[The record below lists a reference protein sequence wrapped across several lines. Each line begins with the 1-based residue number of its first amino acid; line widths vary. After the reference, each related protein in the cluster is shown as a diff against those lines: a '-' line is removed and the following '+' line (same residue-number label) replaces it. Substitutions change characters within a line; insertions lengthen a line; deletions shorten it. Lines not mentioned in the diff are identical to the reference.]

1 MESVRQQ
8 RPITSKISKMTNT
21 IEKLAEMFEKF
32 PGVGKRQAKRFVY
45 SLLRRNAN
53 FSRDLSNA
61 ILNLKENI
69 HLCAESFQYF
79 YSENKNESLS
89 PIARDQNRDRSLLLI
104 VEKDSDL
111 ENLESMH
118 FYRGLYFVLGG
129 SIPVLSKTPEDF
141 IRLRE
146 LLGVIDRKISAGE
159 LKEIIL
165 GLSLNP
171 QGEYTLEYL
180 KEKLT
185 AFEQKGV
192 KISHLGRGLSTGTE
206 LEYSDKETFENAFA
220 NRK

>member
-1 MESVRQQ
+1 MNS
-8 RPITSKISKMTNT
+8 
-21 IEKLAEMFEKF
+21 IEKLAELFEKF

-45 SLLRRNAN
+45 SLLRRNAS
-53 FSRDLSNA
+53 FSRELVNA
-61 ILNLKENI
+61 ISKLKDNI
-69 HLCAESFQYF
+69 KICTESFQYF
-79 YSENKNESLS
+79 YSDNPNETLS
-89 PIARDQNRDRSLLLI
+89 PIARDPKRDRSLLLV

-129 SIPVLSKTPEDF
+129 SIPVLSKSPEEF
-141 IRLRE
+141 IRLTE
-146 LLGVIDRKISAGE
+146 LKNIIKKKMDAGE
-159 LKEIIL
+159 LKELIL

-180 KEKLT
+180 EEKL
-185 AFEQKGV
+185 AEFSEAGL

-206 LEYSDKETFENAFA
+206 LEYSDKETFENALA

>member
-1 MESVRQQ
+1 
-8 RPITSKISKMTNT
+8 MTNS

-45 SLLRRNAN
+45 SLLRRNSA

-69 HLCAESFQYF
+69 RICSESFQYF
-79 YSENKNESLS
+79 YSENKSETLS
-89 PIARDQNRDRSLLLI
+89 PIARDPNRDRSLLLV

-118 FYRGLYFVLGG
+118 FYKGLYFVLGG
-129 SIPVLSKTPEDF
+129 SIPVLSKTPTEF
-141 IRLRE
+141 VRINE
-146 LLGVIDRKISAGE
+146 LKTIVKKKIDAGE

-180 KEKLT
+180 QEELKN
-185 AFEQKGV
+185 FGI
-192 KISHLGRGLSTGTE
+192 KISILGRGLSTGTE